1 MSAKTVLAVL
11 FGGKSSE
18 YEVSLSS
25 AYAVLS
31 NVDGEKYD
39 LVKIGITRSGEWYL
53 YEGPLDAIADG
64 SWCRLA
70 DALTPVAVDPAAGK
84 RTLLF
89 FAAEGLVKKQID
101 VVFPVLHGTF
111 GEDGTLQG
119 LLSMAGIPT
128 VGCGCMASA
137 LCMDKAMTKAA
148 LNACGVRQA
157 KAVVVRRSQ
166 IPAEA
171 ERVAREIKESLG
183 YPIFVKP
190 SRAGSSVGVSK
201 VKTEEALFAALE
213 KAFLED
219 EKVVV
224 EECIFG
230 KEIEVAVLEEHG
242 CYTVSVPA
250 EIEPGTEF
258 YDYETKYVSD
268 CAKYYIPARLDAEKT
283 EEIRRRAEYIFRAL
297 DCRGLSRVDF
307 FVTDA
312 GDVILNEVNTLPGFT
327 PISMYP
333 KLMIHKGLTYGELID
348 RLVSAAL

>member
-1 MSAKTVLAVL
+1 MSVKTVLAVL

-31 NVDGEKYD
+31 NVDLQRYE
-39 LVKIGITRSGEWYL
+39 LVKIGITREGEWFL
-53 YEGPLDAIADG
+53 YDGPLDAIADG
-64 SWCRLA
+64 SWCRDTA
-70 DALTPVAVDPAAGK
+70 SLTAVAVDPAAGR
-84 RTLLF
+84 RTFLF
-89 FAAEGLVKKQID
+89 FTPGGMIKKQID

-119 LLSMAGIPT
+119 LLSMAGIPM

-137 LCMDKAMTKAA
+137 LCMDKAMTKAV
-148 LNACGVRQA
+148 LNAAGVRQA
-157 KAVVVRRSQ
+157 KAIVVRRTQ
-166 IPAEA
+166 IPEEA
-171 ERVAREIKESLG
+171 KAIALAIEEKLG

-190 SRAGSSVGVSK
+190 ARAGSSVGVSK
-201 VKTEEALFAALE
+201 VKTEEGLLSALE

-230 KEIEVAVLEEHG
+230 KEIEVAVLEERG
-242 CYTVSVPA
+242 RYTVSVPA

-268 CAKYYIPARLDAEKT
+268 CAKYYIPARLDGAKAE
-283 EEIRRRAEYIFRAL
+283 EVRRRAEYIFRAL

-307 FVTDA
+307 FVTD
-312 GDVILNEVNTLPGFT
+312 GGEVILNEVNTLPGFT

-333 KLMIHKGLTYGELID
+333 KLMMHAGLTYGELID
-348 RLVSAAL
+348 RLVEGAL